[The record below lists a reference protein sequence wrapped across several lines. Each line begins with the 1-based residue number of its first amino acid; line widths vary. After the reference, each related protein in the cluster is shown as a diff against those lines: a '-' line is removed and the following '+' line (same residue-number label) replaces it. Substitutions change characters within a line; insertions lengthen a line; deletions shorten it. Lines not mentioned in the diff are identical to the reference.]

1 MRICLI
7 LEGCYPY
14 IFGGVSTWMH
24 QYINEMKEHEFVLW
38 VIGANAKDKGKFVY
52 ELPKNVVEVHEVF
65 LDDALRLK
73 DSGKMLHAFTEEETN
88 SLKELM
94 LCRRP
99 NWEILFR
106 LYHDQKLNPM
116 SFLRSEEFLN
126 ILTECCI
133 KDYPYTPFADA
144 FHTMRSMLL
153 PVLYLMGSE
162 VPKADVYHAICTG
175 YGGLLACLGGYV
187 YKKKVLLTEHGIYTR
202 EREEEIIRAK
212 WVQPAFK
219 KQWISFFYMLSD
231 IIYTRAFLVSA
242 LFTNAMHAQIQM
254 GCDKEKCRVV
264 ENGINYERLSP
275 IPLKEEDGWV
285 DIGAIVRLAPIK
297 DIKTMIYAFYE
308 LCTTREH
315 VRLHI
320 MGGVDDEEY
329 AQECYALV
337 DQLHLENVIFTGR
350 VDIISYMEKLDFT
363 ILTSIS
369 EGQPLSVLESFAARR
384 PCVTTDVGC
393 CRELLNGNE
402 EDRYG
407 KAGYCVPPMYREGLA
422 QAMDRM
428 CASRARRLRMGENAQ
443 KRVKAYYRKE
453 EMIEKYRKMYRE
465 VKRQMAGIGFEL
477 KKLFQKRGLAATAKA
492 YGYAGVICTGP
503 MLLGIVLLVG
513 IAFICDHTGATR
525 HNRELLNCMITYTL
539 LASLTVTSFFSMVV
553 TRYIADMLY
562 EERHEAVLFSFWGS
576 TAILLV
582 VGGIMY
588 GIFLLFSGINL
599 IEQFLCLEFFGEL
612 IVTWNAMSYLTAIK
626 DYKGILISF
635 ITAVAVSLL
644 VGFLLILIGIPH
656 VEALMI
662 AVTIGYGIMLLWDV
676 TLLYRY
682 FPQREISAFFFLR
695 WVDQFLPLA
704 FTGLFT
710 NIGLFAHLVIMWC
723 GPIRVHVQGLFYG
736 APYHDVPAMIAYLT
750 ILITTVNFVVSVE
763 VNFYPKYRN
772 YYSLFNDKGEIK
784 DILQAGNE
792 MRKVLNMELK
802 YTALKQLL
810 TTALAISIGEL
821 LLTYLP
827 LGFNDLM
834 EGYFRTLCV
843 GYGLYAIANTM
854 MLILLYFTDY
864 KGALFATGMFAAC
877 TTTFTCVSLFFPQV
891 YYGFGFLLGSAV
903 FFLICTLRL
912 GYFIKKLPYYIL
924 SVQPIVAED
933 KTGFFTRLGCFLE
946 EKIERGDKLE
956 KI

>member
-1 MRICLI
+1 
-7 LEGCYPY
+7 
-14 IFGGVSTWMH
+14 
-24 QYINEMKEHEFVLW
+24 
-38 VIGANAKDKGKFVY
+38 
-52 ELPKNVVEVHEVF
+52 
-65 LDDALRLK
+65 
-73 DSGKMLHAFTEEETN
+73 
-88 SLKELM
+88 
-94 LCRRP
+94 
-99 NWEILFR
+99 
-106 LYHDQKLNPM
+106 
-116 SFLRSEEFLN
+116 
-126 ILTECCI
+126 
-133 KDYPYTPFADA
+133 
-144 FHTMRSMLL
+144 
-153 PVLYLMGSE
+153 
-162 VPKADVYHAICTG
+162 
-175 YGGLLACLGGYV
+175 
-187 YKKKVLLTEHGIYTR
+187 
-202 EREEEIIRAK
+202 
-212 WVQPAFK
+212 
-219 KQWISFFYMLSD
+219 
-231 IIYTRAFLVSA
+231 
-242 LFTNAMHAQIQM
+242 
-254 GCDKEKCRVV
+254 
-264 ENGINYERLSP
+264 
-275 IPLKEEDGWV
+275 
-285 DIGAIVRLAPIK
+285 
-297 DIKTMIYAFYE
+297 
-308 LCTTREH
+308 
-315 VRLHI
+315 
-320 MGGVDDEEY
+320 
-329 AQECYALV
+329 
-337 DQLHLENVIFTGR
+337 
-350 VDIISYMEKLDFT
+350 
-363 ILTSIS
+363 
-369 EGQPLSVLESFAARR
+369 
-384 PCVTTDVGC
+384 
-393 CRELLNGNE
+393 
-402 EDRYG
+402 
-407 KAGYCVPPMYREGLA
+407 
-422 QAMDRM
+422 
-428 CASRARRLRMGENAQ
+428 
-443 KRVKAYYRKE
+443 
-453 EMIEKYRKMYRE
+453 
-465 VKRQMAGIGFEL
+465 MAGIGFEL

-682 FPQREISAFFFLR
+682 FPQSEISAFFFLR

-772 YYSLFNDKGEIK
+772 YYSLFNDKGAIGDIK
-784 DILQAGNE
+784 QAGKE

-810 TTALAISIGEL
+810 TTALVISVGGIL
-821 LLTYLP
+821 LEYLP

-843 GYGLYAIANTM
+843 GYGLYAVANTM
-854 MLILLYFTDY
+854 LLLLLYFTDY
-864 KGALFATGMFAAC
+864 KGALWSSGIFAAG
-877 TTTFTCVSLFFPQV
+877 TSVFTIISLFFPQV
-891 YYGFGFLLGSAV
+891 YYGFGFLAGCVA
-903 FFLICTLRL
+903 FFLFSVLRL
-912 GYFIKKLPYYIL
+912 DYYTKRLPYYIL
-924 SVQPIVAED
+924 SVQPVVQEE
-933 KTGFFTRLGCFLE
+933 KTGIFTELGYFL
-946 EKIERGDKLE
+946 DKKLEGRQELE